1 MIEEHNK
8 TAYDE
13 AYIEELYRRF
23 QNHEVDDASLIGAL
37 EEKLKGKKVLIL
49 APGASILKDKDR
61 IDAFMLEEA
70 PVVIAANFAPAE
82 YHADYIFCSNAMRY
96 DALREKKQDSTVL
109 VTSNLL
115 DVCEEHDVLN
125 YSELSFDEKGV
136 CDNCVI
142 MLMKLLIRLKAEKI
156 YVAGFDGY
164 QEKGDNYVKSY
175 MASQHTK
182 GLEENIRNR
191 MFVEHIRKQIEV
203 VFLTDSL
210 YNG

>member
-1 MIEEHNK
+1 M
-8 TAYDE
+8 
-13 AYIEELYRRF
+13 
-23 QNHEVDDASLIGAL
+23 
-37 EEKLKGKKVLIL
+37 
-49 APGASILKDKDR
+49 
-61 IDAFMLEEA
+61 
-70 PVVIAANFAPAE
+70 
-82 YHADYIFCSNAMRY
+82 
-96 DALREKKQDSTVL
+96 
-109 VTSNLL
+109 
-115 DVCEEHDVLN
+115 LN

-142 MLMKLLIRLKAEKI
+142 MLMKLLTRLKAEKI

-164 QEKGDNYVKSY
+164 QENGDNYVKSY